1 MNSSNPLQMLMQMG
15 QIGQASPLGVGAN
28 PLQQMMGM
36 GSPMRQPI
44 DPRKFTA
51 AATKLDKQTLA
62 NLVTKARQQGI
73 SEQEIEA
80 GLNFLLKLK

>member
-15 QIGQASPLGVGAN
+15 QMQQQGAN
-28 PLQQMMGM
+28 PLAQMMNM
-36 GSPMRQPI
+36 GTPQRQPI
-44 DPRKFTA
+44 DPQRFTTA
-51 AATKLDKQTLA
+51 AAKLDKQTLA

-73 SEQEIEA
+73 SESEIEA

>member
-15 QIGQASPLGVGAN
+15 QMGQMNPMGVN

-51 AATKLDKQTLA
+51 AATRLDKQALA
-62 NLVTKARQQGI
+62 NLVTQARQQGI

>member
-1 MNSSNPLQMLMQMG
+1 MNSSNPLQMLMMMG
-15 QIGQASPLGVGAN
+15 QGQNFN
-28 PLQQMMGM
+28 PLQQMMNLGT
-36 GSPMRQPI
+36 PQRQPI
-44 DPRKFTA
+44 DPQRFTA

-73 SEQEIEA
+73 SEEEIES